1 MLPAGVQGLHCQA
14 WKFVMSG
21 VNEARVWG
29 PLWVVFCLLEV
40 FTVACGVPPDEGSD
54 AGSLAEETRA
64 VAAQEA
70 GHATEEVGLRL
81 ISASERGDA
90 RAVERLLEQDVSVD
104 ARDERGRT
112 ALIAAAYGNRL
123 DVAGLLVDAGADV
136 NAKDETQQSAYLIS
150 TSEVGDDPRLLELTL
165 RNGANVHSLDSY
177 NGTGLIRA
185 AERGHVRIVEQLL
198 QTDIEVNHVNDL
210 GWTALLEAIILGDGG
225 RRHDEVVRL
234 LVGAGANV
242 NLADGEGVTPLEHAR
257 WRGYEE
263 IARILESAGAR

>member
-1 MLPAGVQGLHCQA
+1 
-14 WKFVMSG
+14 
-21 VNEARVWG
+21 
-29 PLWVVFCLLEV
+29 VV
-40 FTVACGVPPDEGSD
+40 
-54 AGSLAEETRA
+54 AEH
-64 VAAQEA
+64 EA
-70 GHATEEVGLRL
+70 GHAPKEADLRL
-81 ISASERGDA
+81 ISASERGDV
-90 RAVERLLEQDVSVD
+90 RAVERLLEQGAGVD
-104 ARDERGRT
+104 ARDESGRT

-165 RNGANVHSLDSY
+165 RNGANVNSLDSY

-185 AERGHVRIVEQLL
+185 AERGHGRVVERLL
-198 QTDIEVNHVNDL
+198 RTDIDVNHVNNL

-225 RRHDEVVRL
+225 RSNTEVVRL

-257 WRGYEE
+257 RRGYEE
-263 IARILESAGAR
+263 IVRILQSANAR

>member
-1 MLPAGVQGLHCQA
+1 
-14 WKFVMSG
+14 
-21 VNEARVWG
+21 
-29 PLWVVFCLLEV
+29 VVFCLLEV
-40 FTVACGVPPDEGSD
+40 SAAACGVPPEERSD
-54 AGSLAEETRA
+54 AGSLAEETRV
-64 VAAQEA
+64 VAEHEA
-70 GHATEEVGLRL
+70 GHATGEADSRL
-81 ISASERGDA
+81 ISASERGDV
-90 RAVERLLEQDVSVD
+90 RAVERLLEQGAGVD
-104 ARDERGRT
+104 TRDEGGRT

-185 AERGHVRIVEQLL
+185 AERGHGRVVERLL
-198 QTDIEVNHVNDL
+198 RTDIDVNHVNNL

-225 RRHDEVVRL
+225 RSHTEVVRL

-257 WRGYEE
+257 QRGYEE
-263 IARILESAGAR
+263 IVRILQSAGAR

>member
-1 MLPAGVQGLHCQA
+1 MGGV
-14 WKFVMSG
+14 S
-21 VNEARVWG
+21 EARPWWH
-29 PLWVVFCLLEV
+29 LWVVCCLLEV
-40 FTVACGVPPDEGSD
+40 STVACGVPPEESSDSGSP
-54 AGSLAEETRA
+54 AEETRV
-64 VAAQEA
+64 VAEHEA
-70 GHATEEVGLRL
+70 GHATEEADLRL
-81 ISASERGDA
+81 ISASERGDV
-90 RAVERLLEQDVSVD
+90 RAVERLLEQGAGVD
-104 ARDERGRT
+104 ARDESGRT

-165 RNGANVHSLDSY
+165 RNGANVNSLDSY

-185 AERGHVRIVEQLL
+185 SERGYGRVVERLL
-198 QTDIEVNHVNDL
+198 RTDIEVNHVNNL

-225 RRHDEVVRL
+225 RSHTEVVRL

-257 WRGYEE
+257 RRGYVK
-263 IARILESAGAR
+263 IVRILEAAGAR